1 MTTTTSP
8 QDVLAAADQ
17 ALGVLSGLPSRAV
30 AGASREEWC
39 AALAVL
45 QQVVDVATAVQDEA
59 IVAVAALEPQWAED
73 GTLVEVR
80 EPFGHVA
87 LDAPSIVSGVLNVSA
102 VHAERRVRDAVRRA
116 ADGAEGSASCT
127 GLGGLHAAMREGRLD
142 GYPAQVVAY
151 ELEEVPAPVAETV
164 VASLQEWFE
173 VEDGSHLRRRAR
185 RLLARISP
193 DLLRQRAVRA
203 REASGLRRWVDEPGV
218 DTWLGTFPSEEAC
231 TAWAAIDAL
240 AQQYVADGV
249 CSRIDRARAKAL
261 TDLVTSNA
269 TIDVQVVLTTPVE
282 GGSVPASAA
291 GAGINGFAVT
301 AADPSENAAVGV
313 AGRAATDLVQVDTG
327 RAGEPL
333 LVERGWLERAVAA
346 TAITG
351 RDRVGRPR
359 ILACDTGTGA
369 PVDPDGDLTTSAYRP
384 SPRLATFVR
393 ARDRHCRFPGCAVA
407 ARYCDLDHVRPYPAG
422 PTSSLN
428 LVCLCRRHHRIKQ
441 RPGWRVTLHPDA
453 TMTWTDPTGRTRTT
467 HPPDQLHPIALPD
480 AGTDPPPPEPGNPSL
495 VLPDGPHSALE
506 HHLEHHPETVWTCR
520 VHLTRP
526 RVRMTLDT
534 LPTRRPRRRP
544 SSAPEAPP
552 F

>member
-1 MTTTTSP
+1 M
-8 QDVLAAADQ
+8 DAARAARELLVEALDAGPVVGSQSLCAELLGELQ
-17 ALGVLSGLPSRAV
+17 AL
-30 AGASREEWC
+30 
-39 AALAVL
+39 
-45 QQVVDVATAVQDEA
+45 VDVASAAQDEA
-59 IVAVAALEPQWAED
+59 IVALAAVETEWCED
-73 GTLVEVR
+73 GTVVEVR
-80 EPFGHVA
+80 RAPGHVA
-87 LDAPSIVSGVLNVSA
+87 LDAPALVSGVLKVSA

-116 ADGAEGSASCT
+116 ADGPNGSASCT
-127 GLGGLHAAMREGRLD
+127 GLGGLYAAMRAGRLD
-142 GYPAQVVAY
+142 GYRAQVVAY
-151 ELEEVPAPVAETV
+151 ELEEVLAPLAETV
-164 VASLQEWFE
+164 VASLQEWFD
-173 VEDGSHLRRRAR
+173 VEDSSHLRRRTR

-240 AQQYVADGV
+240 AQQYLADGV
-249 CSRIDRARAKAL
+249 CPRIDRARAKAL

-301 AADPSENAAVGV
+301 AADPSENAAAGV

-346 TAITG
+346 TAVTG
-351 RDRVGRPR
+351 RDRLGRPR
-359 ILACDTGTGA
+359 ILPCDTGTGA
-369 PVDPDGDLTTSAYRP
+369 PLDPDGELSTSAYRP
-384 SPRLATFVR
+384 SPRLAAFVR
-393 ARDRHCRFPGCAVA
+393 ARDRHCRFPGCTTA
-407 ARYCDLDHVRPYPAG
+407 ARYCDLDHVRPHPAG
-422 PTSSLN
+422 PTSAAN

-441 RPGWRVTLHPDA
+441 RPGWRAVLHPDA
-453 TMTWTDPTGRTRTT
+453 SMTWTDPTGRTRTT
-467 HPPDQLHPIALPD
+467 HPPDQLHPVVLPD

-495 VLPDGPHSALE
+495 ALPDGPHSALE
-506 HHLEHHPETVWTCR
+506 HHLEHADPATSWTCR
-520 VHLTRP
+520 VHVSRP
-526 RVRMTLDT
+526 RVPMTLDT
-534 LPTRRPRRRP
+534 LPTHRRRPRLPQQDDR
-544 SSAPEAPP
+544 PP